1 MKTFELAC
9 GLCGGLLMGDEELL
23 ARVDEAVPYALSFAL
38 DEEGRTGQSSE
49 LPSKP
54 WTEVY
59 EKGTAPLRRLCAR
72 GLVFFENLG
81 PGVFHCRLEEEAPGQ
96 PPAEGVSEVGQAFL
110 HLRSGRLCVVEAGVF
125 AEASEE
131 AVAGP
136 VAMLEVP
143 PGGYEVSV
151 LHMARAKERRTRGV
165 FGDESQPALVVRLRR
180 RVEEGLSEESLA
192 AGNFSRKRTAW
203 LDSWSR
209 DSDLILGVARGW
221 KRGWHAST
229 SWRPVP
235 QRRGPR
241 ILS

>member
-1 MKTFELAC
+1 
-9 GLCGGLLMGDEELL
+9 MGDEALL
-23 ARVDEAVPYALSFAL
+23 ERVEEAVPYALSFAL

-49 LPSKP
+49 LPAKP
-54 WTEVY
+54 WAEVY
-59 EKGTAPLRRLCAR
+59 EKGTAPLRRLCVR

-81 PGVFHCRLEEEAPGQ
+81 SGVFHCRLEEEASGQ
-96 PPAEGVSEVGQAFL
+96 PPAEGMSEVGQAFL

-131 AVAGP
+131 AVADP

-151 LHMARAKERRTRGV
+151 LHMAREKERRTRGV
-165 FGDESQPALVVRLRR
+165 FGDERHPALVVRLRR
-180 RVEEGLSEESLA
+180 HAEDGAPAEALA
-192 AGNFSRKRTAW
+192 AGNFARKRTAW
-203 LDSWSR
+203 LDSWNR

-241 ILS
+241 MPS